1 MSDESGVRAM
11 AEAAGL
17 ARLWEEQPEL
27 LRQAA
32 RKAAELRA
40 SLARPL
46 PPALEPEPSRGP
58 R

>member
-1 MSDESGVRAM
+1 MSDDSGVKAM

-17 ARLWEEQPEL
+17 TRLWQEQPEL

-32 RKAAELRA
+32 RKAAQLRA

-46 PPALEPEPSRGP
+46 PPELEPEPARGP